1 MSRTAKAEPPWIFLD
16 HTADIRMEVHG
27 TTMEELFS
35 NAARGLTSLLVS
47 RPSGDAD
54 TEITVNLDSGDYEE
68 LLVDWLREILF
79 QNEVRDFVLLE
90 PRIVRLSENGIEA
103 RLEGRPVQPGEERSD
118 REIKGV
124 TYHGLSIEETDRG
137 YRARIVFD
145 I

>member
-1 MSRTAKAEPPWIFLD
+1 MSRKAKAEPPWIFLD

-27 TTMEELFS
+27 KTMEELFS
-35 NAARGLTSLLVS
+35 NAARGMMSLLVS
-47 RPSGDAD
+47 RPSGDAE
-54 TEITVNLDSGDYEE
+54 TEITVHLDSGDYED

-90 PRIVRLSENGIEA
+90 PCILRLSETGIEA
-103 RLEGRPVQPGEERSD
+103 RLEGRRFQPGEERPD
-118 REIKGV
+118 QEIKGV

>member
-1 MSRTAKAEPPWIFLD
+1 MSSTEKTEPPWIFLD

-27 TTMEELFS
+27 ETMEELFS

-47 RPSGDAD
+47 RSAGDAD
-54 TEITVNLDSGDYEE
+54 TEIAVNLEGGDYEE

-79 QNEVRDFVLLE
+79 QNEVRDFVMLE
-90 PRIVRLSENGIEA
+90 PHIAHLSATGIEA
-103 RLEGRPVQPGEERSD
+103 RLEGRLVQPKEERTD
-118 REIKGV
+118 LEVKGV

>member
-16 HTADIRMEVHG
+16 HTADIRMEVRG
-27 TTMEELFS
+27 RTMEELFS

-47 RPSGDAD
+47 RASGHAE
-54 TEITVNLDSGDYEE
+54 TEIAVNLAGGDYEE

-90 PRIVRLSENGIEA
+90 PRIVSLSETGIEA
-103 RLEGRPVQPGEERSD
+103 RLEGRPVQPEQERPN

-124 TYHGLSIEETDRG
+124 TYHGLSIEKTDRG